1 MFTIGINSFG
11 IAFVAGKNLDPKPA
25 TGKTAFL
32 IFFCLINYRSSNL
45 KYIISQFWVF
55 YLDNFLNYKISTPA
69 DPILFA
75 FNMNRKIVTNVGS
88 FTTDNDS
95 QFVIGTIYEDGFFS
109 PLNDDLM
116 IHYTGESYIENMIDY
131 IESLDVKVNTIC
143 RGRAFSAAAII
154 LSCGTGTRMMSK
166 RSTVMFHQ
174 SSSFLGGKMSD
185 ITAYLD
191 NVKTLE
197 VSIYEMLASRT
208 KKDAAW
214 WKDNMKSDLYLSAE
228 ELLEIGVIDQII

>member
-1 MFTIGINSFG
+1 MSIYDEAEKKLPLEEQLEGGKLYEALHNQLGTGLDYKDSIIFINSE
-11 IAFVAGKNLDPKPA
+11 INDQSLSD
-25 TGKTAFL
+25 L
-32 IFFCLINYRSSNL
+32 IIRMRSL
-45 KYIISQFWVF
+45 LQH
-55 YLDNFLNYKISTPA
+55 
-69 DPILFA
+69 
-75 FNMNRKIVTNVGS
+75 RKDKDAPVN
-88 FTTDNDS
+88 
-95 QFVIGTIYEDGFFS
+95 
-109 PLNDDLM
+109 LM
-116 IHYTGESYIENMIDY
+116 INSPGGDVHEMLGIIDY

-154 LSCGTGTRMMSK
+154 LTCGTGSRMMSK

-197 VSIYEMLASRT
+197 ISIYDMLASRT

-228 ELLEIGVIDQII
+228 QLLEIGVIDQII

>member
-1 MFTIGINSFG
+1 MSIYDEAVKKQPLEEELEGGKLYEALHNQLGTGLDYKDSIIFINSE
-11 IAFVAGKNLDPKPA
+11 INDQSLSD
-25 TGKTAFL
+25 L
-32 IFFCLINYRSSNL
+32 IIRMRSL
-45 KYIISQFWVF
+45 LQH
-55 YLDNFLNYKISTPA
+55 
-69 DPILFA
+69 
-75 FNMNRKIVTNVGS
+75 RK
-88 FTTDNDS
+88 DKDS
-95 QFVIGTIYEDGFFS
+95 PV
-109 PLNDDLM
+109 NLM
-116 IHYTGESYIENMIDY
+116 INSPGGDVHEMLGIIDY

-154 LSCGTGTRMMSK
+154 LTCGTGSRMMSK

-197 VSIYEMLASRT
+197 ISIYDMLASRT

>member
-1 MFTIGINSFG
+1 MSLYDETTEKEPLIIEQPEGKLYEALHNQLGTLLDYEDSIIFINSEINELTLSDLIIRMRSLLQHRKDKDAPVNLMINSPGGDVHEMFG
-11 IAFVAGKNLDPKPA
+11 I
-25 TGKTAFL
+25 
-32 IFFCLINYRSSNL
+32 
-45 KYIISQFWVF
+45 
-55 YLDNFLNYKISTPA
+55 
-69 DPILFA
+69 
-75 FNMNRKIVTNVGS
+75 
-88 FTTDNDS
+88 
-95 QFVIGTIYEDGFFS
+95 
-109 PLNDDLM
+109 
-116 IHYTGESYIENMIDY
+116 IDY

-154 LSCGTGTRMMSK
+154 LTCGTGTRMMSK

-191 NVKTLE
+191 NVKNLE
-197 VSIYEMLASRT
+197 KIIYSMLAERT

-214 WKDNMKSDLYLSAE
+214 WKDNMKSDLYLTAE

>member
-1 MFTIGINSFG
+1 MSIYDEAVKKQPLEEQLEGGKLYEALHNQLGTGLDYKDSIIFINSE
-11 IAFVAGKNLDPKPA
+11 INDQSLSD
-25 TGKTAFL
+25 L
-32 IFFCLINYRSSNL
+32 IIRMRSL
-45 KYIISQFWVF
+45 LQH
-55 YLDNFLNYKISTPA
+55 
-69 DPILFA
+69 
-75 FNMNRKIVTNVGS
+75 RK
-88 FTTDNDS
+88 DKDS
-95 QFVIGTIYEDGFFS
+95 PV
-109 PLNDDLM
+109 NLM
-116 IHYTGESYIENMIDY
+116 INSPGGDVHEMLGIIDY

-154 LSCGTGTRMMSK
+154 LTCGTGSRMMSK

>member
-1 MFTIGINSFG
+1 MSIYDEAVKKQPLEEQLEGGKLYEALHNQLGTGLDYKDSIIFINSE
-11 IAFVAGKNLDPKPA
+11 INDQSLSD
-25 TGKTAFL
+25 L
-32 IFFCLINYRSSNL
+32 IIRMRSL
-45 KYIISQFWVF
+45 LQR
-55 YLDNFLNYKISTPA
+55 
-69 DPILFA
+69 
-75 FNMNRKIVTNVGS
+75 RKDKDAPVN
-88 FTTDNDS
+88 
-95 QFVIGTIYEDGFFS
+95 
-109 PLNDDLM
+109 LM
-116 IHYTGESYIENMIDY
+116 INSPGGDVHEMLGIIDY

-154 LSCGTGTRMMSK
+154 LTCGTGSRMMSK

-228 ELLEIGVIDQII
+228 QLLEIGVIDQII